1 MYTMHSFFADPYE
14 MEYAPSNWSSYLTGG
29 VVLSIIVAALFIVGM
44 IDNRDHEIEC
54 LKETLRD
61 KKELIQHL
69 DDTIECLDTT
79 IADLRHELEAPTPR
93 DKVLRRKFKRA
104 MRRLSHKNSIL
115 MTVAAFLAAGVVVA
129 AMISLLIVSR
139 SEPTCYVPP
148 GY

>member
-29 VVLSIIVAALFIVGM
+29 VVLSVMVAALFIVGM

-54 LKETLRD
+54 LKDSHRD
-61 KKELIQHL
+61 KNTLIEEL
-69 DDTIECLDTT
+69 TTT
-79 IADLRHELEAPTPR
+79 IAELRHELEAPTPR
-93 DKVLRRKFKRA
+93 DKILRRKFKRA
-104 MRRLSHKNSIL
+104 MRRLSHKNNIL
-115 MTVAAFLAAGVVVA
+115 MTVAAFLASGVVVA